1 MIDLSSRGLPMRPD
15 QNPLAG
21 RREQMAQGGNPQMQ
35 QQMAQAEALRQD
47 PSGVA
52 SPQSQGQM
60 IGMAPNA
67 TMPQQAGLALDPL
80 QIQQQ
85 QRQQAAQMRGRF

>member
-52 SPQSQGQM
+52 L
-60 IGMAPNA
+60 
-67 TMPQQAGLALDPL
+67 PQQAGLALDPL